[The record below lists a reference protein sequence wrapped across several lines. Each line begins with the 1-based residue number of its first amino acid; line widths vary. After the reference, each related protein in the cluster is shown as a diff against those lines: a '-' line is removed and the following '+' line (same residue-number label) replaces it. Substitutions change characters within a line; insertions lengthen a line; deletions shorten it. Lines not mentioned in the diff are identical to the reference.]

1 MHVDSAQRVNPF
13 NSRQWRWYRQC
24 VAKTQ
29 SISDLAG
36 QFHRWLGGWIE
47 RNPEGAAR
55 IALWIEEQTERSDEA
70 APIDLLKS
78 FMDGLVPRN
87 WWPLRLGMHLQAQS
101 TMAES
106 GICLVWV
113 PPTGTVEAI
122 VCAPSKEE
130 RDRVL
135 LANTET
141 ILEALDQAL
150 GEATHPELTTTVEA
164 AREAVDT
171 YRDGR
176 MRGAQT
182 LAAATLGEV
191 VEGHFGFEKFSIAR
205 RAFES
210 EQTSDAGL
218 WSYRRV
224 AIQTAIRA
232 AILRS
237 EEQGSAAGFNRHL
250 SVHGVSG
257 DQFTPAH
264 ALAGLMLVVGALR
277 ELHEIYRVA
286 ERGFGPSPRLGQ
298 HAQDALQRRIPAV
311 DREIGELSVVSDNL
325 RAV

>member
-1 MHVDSAQRVNPF
+1 MDPGYCENQCLSSTGIAVRFESRLSIRERGAPQGCSSAHQGSQNGCERMRGDVRGFRSACSPF

-55 IALWIEEQTERSDEA
+55 IALWIEEQTERSDDA

-113 PPTGTVEAI
+113 PPTETVEAI
-122 VCAPSKEE
+122 VCVPSKEE

-135 LANTET
+135 LANAET

-191 VEGHFGFEKFSIAR
+191 VEGHFGFEKFSLGAPSVR
-205 RAFES
+205 ERTDQRCWS
-210 EQTSDAGL
+210 LVLSSCCDSDRD
-218 WSYRRV
+218 SCCYM
-224 AIQTAIRA
+224 
-232 AILRS
+232 LRS
-237 EEQGSAAGFNRHL
+237 EE
-250 SVHGVSG
+250 
-257 DQFTPAH
+257 P
-264 ALAGLMLVVGALR
+264 GLGGWLQ
-277 ELHEIYRVA
+277 
-286 ERGFGPSPRLGQ
+286 SPPVC
-298 HAQDALQRRIPAV
+298 AW
-311 DREIGELSVVSDNL
+311 S
-325 RAV
+325 

>member
-1 MHVDSAQRVNPF
+1 MGTIP
-13 NSRQWRWYRQC
+13 
-24 VAKTQ
+24 
-29 SISDLAG
+29 DLTRR
-36 QFHRWLGGWIE
+36 FHRWLGGWIE

-55 IALWIEEQTERSDEA
+55 IALWVEEQTERSEEA

-78 FMDGLVPRN
+78 FFEGLVPRN
-87 WWPLRLGMHLQAQS
+87 WWPLQVGMHLQAQS
-101 TMAES
+101 VMTES
-106 GICLVWV
+106 GVCLVWV
-113 PPTGTVEAI
+113 PPAPTVEAI
-122 VCAPSKEE
+122 VCASSKED

-135 LANTET
+135 LANAET
-141 ILEALDQAL
+141 ILGALDQVL
-150 GEATHPELTTTVEA
+150 GEATHSELVTTVDA
-164 AREAVDT
+164 AREAVAI
-171 YRDGR
+171 YRGGHT
-176 MRGAQT
+176 RGAQT

-191 VEGHFGFEKFSIAR
+191 VEGHFGFEKFSVAR
-205 RAFES
+205 RAFEN
-210 EQTSDAGL
+210 EQTCDAGL

-286 ERGFGPSPRLGQ
+286 ERGFGPSPRLGR
-298 HAQDALQRRIPAV
+298 HAHDALQRRIPTIN
-311 DREIGELSVVSDNL
+311 EELGELSVVPGEL
-325 RAV
+325 RAIR